1 MSTPLFTLG
10 LCLLTVTVPFLILSL
25 YRILVVVVCFLCG
38 TTVDG
43 VVISKQKNAVSS
55 CLSLHS
61 THKMMEK
68 RESNYSNIEVW
79 IAYSVGNFNWQVTM
93 VEMSASSYISFPRGK
108 KVNVRYCRVGNCCL
122 RAEPRLTCQRFCG
135 TLVWDRLLDIF
146 LIACVV
152 GGCACCWLSVQTGED
167 AKLGILAVIPVL
179 TCLCLTCC
187 CHFNLCFLRR
197 NPYKQHVKEVL
208 ECDSETLIGSPQ
220 KMDRRR
226 SSPGRKQTPSKERFE
241 GGDLAATSVEM
252 KHLQNPNQ
260 SANQNN
266 MKADLKAGSKKI
278 ELPLKVERNS
288 SFGSVATDYSVM
300 SSDRANYFDIEG
312 TEDVELEI
320 FAATDPVE

>member
-1 MSTPLFTLG
+1 MIYHRLIKRLSMSTPLFTLG
-10 LCLLTVTVPFLILSL
+10 LCLLTVTIPFVILSL
-25 YRILVVVVCFLCG
+25 YRIIVVVVCFLCG
-38 TTVDG
+38 TAVDG
-43 VVISKQKNAVSS
+43 VVISKQKNAISS

-61 THKMMEK
+61 THKLMEK

-108 KVNVRYCRVGNCCL
+108 KVKVKYCRTCCCL

-167 AKLGILAVIPVL
+167 AKLHLLLIPICL
-179 TCLCLTCC
+179 TCCCLTCC

-208 ECDSETLIGSPQ
+208 ECDSEPLIGSPQ
-220 KMDRRR
+220 KKMDRRR
-226 SSPGRKQTPSKERFE
+226 SSPGRKQTPSKERFA
-241 GGDLAATSVEM
+241 G
-252 KHLQNPNQ
+252 HPNR

-266 MKADLKAGSKKI
+266 SKADSKAGSKKV
-278 ELPLKVERNS
+278 ELPLKVEKNS

-300 SSDRANYFDIEG
+300 LSDRANYFDIEG